1 MKRERRARRAAIATA
16 LAAASLAGCAL
27 LGPAPRE
34 RSSAVLDEVPA
45 GLPRHEMLALTL
57 LVVPPQAQPG
67 FDTTAMAYSRHAHE
81 LAYFRDHQWAAT
93 PSQMLQPLVVRTL
106 EATGFFSA
114 VVTPPYAG
122 CYSYALRTQLVE
134 LVQDFASEPGVVRL
148 ALRARLSDGAELAV
162 VASEIALRE
171 PIAQPSAEAG
181 VAAANAA
188 TVKALRAL
196 AQFVL
201 ESAERLPPT
210 SCAPSATSSSASR
223 P

>member
-45 GLPRHEMLALTL
+45 GLPRHETRALTL
-57 LVVPPQAQPG
+57 LVAAPQAQPG

-106 EATGFFSA
+106 EATGYFSA
-114 VVTPPYAG
+114 VLTPPYAG

-134 LVQDFASEPGVVRL
+134 LVQDFASEPGVVRF

-162 VASEIALRE
+162 VSSEIALRE
-171 PIAQPSAEAG
+171 PIAQPAAEAG

-188 TVKALRAL
+188 TAKALRAL

-201 ESAERLPPT
+201 ESAERLSPT
-210 SCAPSATSSSASR
+210 SCAPPATSSSASR